1 MSRLSVQQRSLN
13 QSFVSH
19 HHYLHPLLPSCNG
32 SGGYQATYLLL
43 SNKNL
48 VIGTPYDEEINVS
61 AYLMLDYCILV
72 PIGIR
77 TGTFLAVQCLNKNK
91 NKKNKLPFKSLMAL

>member
-13 QSFVSH
+13 QSFVSR

-32 SGGYQATYLLL
+32 SGGYQATCLLL
-43 SNKNL
+43 SPKHL
-48 VIGTPYDEEINVS
+48 VIEPPYDEEINVS
-61 AYLMLDYCILV
+61 AYLMFDYHILV
-72 PIGIR
+72 LISFR
-77 TGTFLAVQCLNKNK
+77 TGTLLAIQCLNKNK